1 MSKKKKTIEELL
13 EEALVPKEE
22 QTYEVP
28 ENWVYFKF
36 TSIFDVQGGTQPPKS
51 QFVDEE
57 REGYVR
63 LVQIRDFSSDKYK
76 TYIPNTQKLRKM
88 KEEDILIARYGAS
101 IGRILTGLSG
111 AYNVALAK
119 VVYPK
124 GKVDKKF
131 LFWLLK
137 SEHFQIPLMGISRS
151 AQSGFNKNDLSYFK
165 MPLPPLNEQKR
176 IAEKVER
183 LLSKIEEAKQLIE
196 EAKETFE
203 LRRAAILDKAFRG
216 ELTRKWRGEN
226 ADITTANEWIE
237 QINLLKEGTK
247 TKYKDQLDS
256 SILEKLYKLPKEW
269 KWVRLNDLIEAST
282 YGTSAKTN
290 DDVTG
295 TPVLRMGNI
304 VDGYL
309 ELNNL
314 KYLPNNHEDV
324 LKYDLQTNDLLFNR
338 TNSYE
343 LVGKT
348 SVITEDVSERFT
360 FASYLIRVRL
370 FYKDFL
376 ASYVSHYI
384 NSHVGRKILLSM
396 VTQQVGQ
403 ANINSQK
410 LASLPIP
417 LPSQEEVMEIT
428 NWLNNYRELESK
440 QKEMIL
446 VEENIEALKQ
456 SILSKAFRGE
466 LGTNDPG
473 EESAIELLKEVLQEQ
488 VK

>member
-1 MSKKKKTIEELL
+1 MSKNKKTIEELL
-13 EEALVPKEE
+13 EEAVVPKEE

-196 EAKETFE
+196 EAKDTFE

-216 ELTRKWRGEN
+216 ELTRKWREEHPDIEN
-226 ADITTANEWIE
+226 AEVLYDKIISLIKPEKFEIIE
-237 QINLLKEGTK
+237 EQSEYIPCK
-247 TKYKDQLDS
+247 
-256 SILEKLYKLPKEW
+256 W
-269 KWVRLNDLIEAST
+269 KWVRLGEVVQVNPPKKKLNEVSEEQKCTFIPMPAVSDKTGKIEEPEEREYGKVKKGYTFFLENDVLFAKITPCMENGKSAIARQLKNGFGYGST
-282 YGTSAKTN
+282 EFH
-290 DDVTG
+290 
-295 TPVLRMGNI
+295 VLRTSEYVNEQYI
-304 VDGYL
+304 HYL
-309 ELNNL
+309 
-314 KYLPNNHEDV
+314 V
-324 LKYDLQTNDLLFNR
+324 RSQ
-338 TNSYE
+338 
-343 LVGKT
+343 
-348 SVITEDVSERFT
+348 RFRAKAKREMT
-360 FASYLIRVRL
+360 GA
-370 FYKDFL
+370 
-376 ASYVSHYI
+376 
-384 NSHVGRKILLSM
+384 
-396 VTQQVGQ
+396 VGQ
-403 ANINSQK
+403 QRVPKEFLLNY
-410 LASLPIP
+410 PFP
-417 LPSQEEVMEIT
+417 LPPKEEQDAIVNILDDIFAKD
-428 NWLNNYRELESK
+428 NCSKFNLQLES
-440 QKEMIL
+440 ELDIL
-446 VEENIEALKQ
+446 KKC
-456 SILSKAFRGE
+456 ILSKAFRGE
-466 LGTNDPG
+466 LGTNDPS
-473 EESAIELLKEVLQEQ
+473 EESAVELLKEVLQEQ
-488 VK
+488 VR

>member
-1 MSKKKKTIEELL
+1 MSKNKKTIEELL
-13 EEALVPKEE
+13 EEAVVPKEE

-216 ELTRKWRGEN
+216 ELTRKWREEHPDIEN
-226 ADITTANEWIE
+226 AEVLYDKIISLIKPKKFEIIE
-237 QINLLKEGTK
+237 EQSEYIPCK
-247 TKYKDQLDS
+247 
-256 SILEKLYKLPKEW
+256 W
-269 KWVRLNDLIEAST
+269 KWVRLGEVVQVNPP
-282 YGTSAKTN
+282 KKK
-290 DDVTG
+290 
-295 TPVLRMGNI
+295 
-304 VDGYL
+304 
-309 ELNNL
+309 LN
-314 KYLPNNHEDV
+314 E
-324 LKYDLQTNDLLFNR
+324 
-338 TNSYE
+338 
-343 LVGKT
+343 
-348 SVITEDVSERFT
+348 VSEEQKCT
-360 FASYLIRVRL
+360 FIPMPA
-370 FYKDFL
+370 
-376 ASYVSHYI
+376 VSDKTGKIEEPEEREY
-384 NSHVGRKILLSM
+384 RK
-396 VTQQVGQ
+396 VKKGYTFFF
-403 ANINSQK
+403 
-410 LASLPIP
+410 
-417 LPSQEEVMEIT
+417 
-428 NWLNNYRELESK
+428 RE
-440 QKEMIL
+440 
-446 VEENIEALKQ
+446 
-456 SILSKAFRGE
+456 
-466 LGTNDPG
+466 
-473 EESAIELLKEVLQEQ
+473 
-488 VK
+488 

>member
-1 MSKKKKTIEELL
+1 MSKNKKTIEELL
-13 EEALVPKEE
+13 EEAVVPKEE

-196 EAKETFE
+196 EAKKTFE

-216 ELTRKWRGEN
+216 ELTRKWREEHPDIEN
-226 ADITTANEWIE
+226 AEVLYDKIISLIKPKKFEIIE
-237 QINLLKEGTK
+237 EQSEYIPCK
-247 TKYKDQLDS
+247 
-256 SILEKLYKLPKEW
+256 W
-269 KWVRLNDLIEAST
+269 KWVRLGEVVQVNPPKKKLNEVSEEQKCTFIPMPAVSDKTGKIEEPEEREYRKVKKGYTFFLENDVLFAKITPCMENGKSAIARQLKNGFGYGST
-282 YGTSAKTN
+282 EFH
-290 DDVTG
+290 
-295 TPVLRMGNI
+295 VLRTSEYVNEQYI
-304 VDGYL
+304 HYL
-309 ELNNL
+309 
-314 KYLPNNHEDV
+314 V
-324 LKYDLQTNDLLFNR
+324 RSQ
-338 TNSYE
+338 
-343 LVGKT
+343 
-348 SVITEDVSERFT
+348 RFRAKAKREMT
-360 FASYLIRVRL
+360 GA
-370 FYKDFL
+370 
-376 ASYVSHYI
+376 
-384 NSHVGRKILLSM
+384 
-396 VTQQVGQ
+396 VGQ
-403 ANINSQK
+403 QRVPKEFLLNY
-410 LASLPIP
+410 PFP
-417 LPSQEEVMEIT
+417 LPPKKEQDAIVNILDDIFAKDNCSKFNLQ
-428 NWLNNYRELESK
+428 LES
-440 QKEMIL
+440 ELDI
-446 VEENIEALKQ
+446 LKQ
-456 SILSKAFRGE
+456 CILSKAFRGE
-466 LGTNDPG
+466 LGTNDPS
-473 EESAIELLKEVLQEQ
+473 EESAVELLKEVLQEQ

>member
-1 MSKKKKTIEELL
+1 MSKNKKTIEELL
-13 EEALVPKEE
+13 EEAVVPKEE
-22 QTYEVP
+22 QIYEVP

-76 TYIPNTQKLRKM
+76 TYIPDTQKLRKM

-124 GKVDKKF
+124 GKIDKKF

-176 IAEKVER
+176 IAEKVEC
-183 LLSKIEEAKQLIE
+183 LLSKIDEANQLIE

-216 ELTRKWRGEN
+216 ELSKGLHVKEKNENNEDEIEFNHNKEEFYELPYNWRWVSLESVCETITDGDHQAPPKSEEGIPFLVISNINKGVLDFQKTRFV
-226 ADITTANEWIE
+226 
-237 QINLLKEGTK
+237 
-247 TKYKDQLDS
+247 
-256 SILEKLYKLPKEW
+256 PKEYYN
-269 KWVRLNDLIEAST
+269 KLH
-282 YGTSAKTN
+282 AKRKPKVG
-290 DDVTG
+290 DVLYSVTG
-295 TPVLRMGNI
+295 SYGIPVL
-304 VDGYL
+304 VDTDKEFCFQRHIAIL
-309 ELNNL
+309 KPSEDIRS
-314 KYLPNNHEDV
+314 KYLYYI
-324 LKYDLQTNDLLFNR
+324 LKSRLVYNQATNYATGTAQLTVPL
-338 TNSYE
+338 SG
-343 LVGKT
+343 L
-348 SVITEDVSERFT
+348 
-360 FASYLIRVRL
+360 
-370 FYKDFL
+370 
-376 ASYVSHYI
+376 
-384 NSHVGRKILLSM
+384 RKI
-396 VTQQVGQ
+396 
-403 ANINSQK
+403 K
-410 LASLPIP
+410 IP
-417 LPSQEEVMEIT
+417 LPS
-428 NWLNNYRELESK
+428 LNEQNYIVGKIERMFNK
-440 QKEMIL
+440 QAYAEKFCIISN
-446 VEENIEALKQ
+446 ENIEVLKQ
-456 SILSKAFRGE
+456 SILSKAFKGE
-466 LGTNDPG
+466 LGTNNPS
-473 EESAIELLKEVLQEQ
+473 EENAIELLKQVLQEQ

>member
-1 MSKKKKTIEELL
+1 MSKNKKTIEELL
-13 EEALVPKEE
+13 EEAVVPKEE

-216 ELTRKWRGEN
+216 ELTRKWREEHPDIEN
-226 ADITTANEWIE
+226 AEVLYDKIISLIKPKKFEIIE
-237 QINLLKEGTK
+237 EQSEYIPCK
-247 TKYKDQLDS
+247 
-256 SILEKLYKLPKEW
+256 W
-269 KWVRLNDLIEAST
+269 KWVRLGEVVQVNPPKKKLNEVSEEQKCTFIPMPAVSDKTGKIEEPEEREYRKVKKGYTFFLENDVLFAKITPCMENGKSAIARQLKNGFGYGST
-282 YGTSAKTN
+282 EFH
-290 DDVTG
+290 
-295 TPVLRMGNI
+295 VLRTSEYVNEQYI
-304 VDGYL
+304 HYL
-309 ELNNL
+309 
-314 KYLPNNHEDV
+314 V
-324 LKYDLQTNDLLFNR
+324 RSQ
-338 TNSYE
+338 
-343 LVGKT
+343 
-348 SVITEDVSERFT
+348 RFRAKAKREMT
-360 FASYLIRVRL
+360 GA
-370 FYKDFL
+370 
-376 ASYVSHYI
+376 
-384 NSHVGRKILLSM
+384 
-396 VTQQVGQ
+396 VGQ
-403 ANINSQK
+403 QRVPKEFLLNY
-410 LASLPIP
+410 PFP
-417 LPSQEEVMEIT
+417 LPPKKEQDAIVNILDDIFAKDNCSKFNLQ
-428 NWLNNYRELESK
+428 LES
-440 QKEMIL
+440 ELDI
-446 VEENIEALKQ
+446 LKQ
-456 SILSKAFRGE
+456 CILSKAFRGE
-466 LGTNDPG
+466 LGTNDPS
-473 EESAIELLKEVLQEQ
+473 EESAVELLKEVLQEQ